1 MSEPIL
7 VVDLGTSK
15 TAAALVTGGEG
26 RLLREPF
33 SGLES
38 WPTSVV
44 RDGETLLVGTVAERR
59 KVADPGLY
67 SGRFLAMLGGT
78 DKVPL
83 GDRDYLVADF
93 LAALL
98 DRLRAEAQRLVG
110 GPVSRVLLCVREEGP
125 SAPAEPGEAAGRG
138 QADDPARQVLLAA
151 AEAAGCGDVEFLAQP
166 VAVTLAAG
174 PPLPADSLVLVC
186 DLGASSGRVSLIK
199 TMDKVA
205 ETLASRHV
213 DSCGGD
219 QLDALVA
226 AAIRA
231 DAESWLGPRL
241 DAAGA
246 DGAKSRLRFADFAC
260 QVKQHLTDAQE
271 TVEYVGMLDP
281 PVHLR
286 RADLE
291 RLIGP
296 PLDQLADCYRM
307 VLAETG
313 TDPASLA
320 AVLLTGGSARIP
332 AFAAALTAAAGRP
345 VAPMADPQLACVR
358 GGIVWAARAPARQV
372 AALGSLPG
380 VRPLAWRF
388 DGGAAR
394 LAQWLVPVGGRFQAG
409 DRVARLRDGDDAI
422 WDLTADQPGEME
434 RHCVGAGAVLA
445 SGDYLAVVRLA
456 GRRPADL
463 VRPPYRVGD
472 LPGGQ
477 FAAFSPD
484 SSQLVTMDDNGTLR
498 VWETETAAE
507 VCRLQARAVLRPRAY
522 DAAALGTGQWLF
534 AQYDGTAIV
543 VWDVAAGQQLRR
555 QGWLGVARSVR
566 LSADAARLCA
576 YDLGRIRIW
585 ETSGRKL
592 LSVRERLFGDVL
604 SSVAFSPDGNWLAVA
619 SPTDLNIWDVQ
630 RATSRAVRGLRKLT
644 DRMWSMTFAQDGQ
657 RILLAIGSTV
667 EMIDVTSGERAWM
680 ADVPGPVRAADFT
693 PDASFLATVG
703 HDEQTCDVTLWD
715 AADGTLV
722 HRIGLDQP
730 SDTVR
735 ISPDGL
741 LMAIGGA
748 KTSIWAL
755 VP

>member
-1 MSEPIL
+1 MTEPIL
-7 VVDLGTSK
+7 VVDFGTSK

-83 GDRDYLVADF
+83 GDRDYLVAEF

-98 DRLRAEAQRLVG
+98 ERLRAEAQRLAG
-110 GPVSRVLLCVREEGP
+110 GSVNRVLFCVREMGP
-125 SAPAEPGEAAGRG
+125 QDPAEPGAQATRAR
-138 QADDPARQVLLAA
+138 ADDPARQVLLAA
-151 AEAAGCGDVEFLAQP
+151 AETAGCIDVEFLAQP
-166 VAVTLAAG
+166 VAVALTAG
-174 PPLPADSLVLVC
+174 PHPPGSLVLVC
-186 DLGASSGRVSLIK
+186 DAGASSTRISVIK
-199 TMDKVA
+199 TTDGVA

-219 QLDALVA
+219 HLDELVA

-246 DGAKSRLRFADFAC
+246 DGAKARLRFADFAC

-281 PVHLR
+281 PVHLSR
-286 RADLE
+286 TDLE

-296 PLDQLADCYRM
+296 PLDQLIVGYREL
-307 VLAETG
+307 LAEAATA
-313 TDPASLA
+313 PASLA
-320 AVLLTGGSARIP
+320 AVLLTGGCARIP
-332 AFAAALTAAAGRP
+332 AFAAALTTAAGRP
-345 VAPMADPQLACVR
+345 VTPTADPQLACVR
-358 GGIVWAARAPARQV
+358 GGIGWAAAAPARQI
-372 AALGSLPG
+372 AALGPLPG

-394 LAQWLVPVGGRFQAG
+394 LAEWLVPVGGSFQAG

-434 RHCVGAGAVLA
+434 RHCVDAGAVLA
-445 SGDYLAVVRLA
+445 SGDYLAVIRLA
-456 GRRPADL
+456 ARRPADL
-463 VRPPYRVGD
+463 VSPPYRVAD

-484 SSQLVTMDDNGTLR
+484 SRRLLTMDGTSTLR
-498 VWETETAAE
+498 VWEMETAAE
-507 VCRLQARAVLRPRAY
+507 VCRLKTSAVLRPRGY

-534 AQYDGTAIV
+534 AHYDGTAIV
-543 VWDVAAGQQLRR
+543 VSDVATGRQLRR
-555 QGWLGVARSVR
+555 LGWLGSARTVR
-566 LSADAARLCA
+566 LSADATSLCA
-576 YDLGRIRIW
+576 CDLGRIRIW
-585 ETSGRKL
+585 DTNGRKL
-592 LSVRERLFGDVL
+592 LSVRERLFGGELD
-604 SSVAFSPDGNWLAVA
+604 SVAFSPDGNWLAVA
-619 SPTDLNIWDVQ
+619 SPTDLSIWDVRKATC
-630 RATSRAVRGLRKLT
+630 RALRGLRQIK
-644 DRMWSMTFAQDGQ
+644 DRMWNMTFARDGQ

-667 EMIDVTSGERAWM
+667 EMIDAPSGERAWM
-680 ADVPGPVRAADFT
+680 AEVPGPVRAADFT
-693 PDASFLATVG
+693 PDGSFLATVS
-703 HDEQTCDVTLWD
+703 HDEQTCFAALWG
-715 AADGTLV
+715 AADGQLV
-722 HRIGLDQP
+722 HRIDLDQP
-730 SDTVR
+730 SDNVR

-741 LMAIGGA
+741 LMAIGDA
-748 KTSIWAL
+748 KTSTIWAL